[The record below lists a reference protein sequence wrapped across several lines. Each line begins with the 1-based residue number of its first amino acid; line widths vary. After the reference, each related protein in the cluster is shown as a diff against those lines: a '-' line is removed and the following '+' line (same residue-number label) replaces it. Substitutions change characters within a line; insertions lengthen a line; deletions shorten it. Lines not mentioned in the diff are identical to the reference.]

1 MAGYSI
7 PTRESDPVHT
17 VRTIGRLA
25 QMLLELRDEYVREGR
40 ADTLDQII
48 RRLDEINHLSE
59 DLRARAAAQSQSEA
73 EVDGL
78 GEAGYD
84 DEV

>member
-25 QMLLELRDEYVREGR
+25 QMLLELRDEYVRDPR
-40 ADTLDQII
+40 PDTLDQIL
-48 RRLDEINHLSE
+48 RRLDEINRLSDDLKSRVYAEAELDGETVTDE
-59 DLRARAAAQSQSEA
+59 DLE
-73 EVDGL
+73 EEL
-78 GEAGYD
+78 
-84 DEV
+84 

>member
-59 DLRARAAAQSQSEA
+59 DLRARVAAQSQS
-73 EVDGL
+73 L
-78 GEAGYD
+78 ND
-84 DEV
+84 DEPGDTEYDEEA